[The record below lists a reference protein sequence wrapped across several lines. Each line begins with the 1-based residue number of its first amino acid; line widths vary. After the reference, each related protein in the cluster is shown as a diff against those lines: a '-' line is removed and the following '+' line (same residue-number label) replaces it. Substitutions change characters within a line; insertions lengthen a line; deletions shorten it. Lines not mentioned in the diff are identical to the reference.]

1 VGKRTNTSEELAR
14 HGVGAKVRRLRLR
27 KKISLA
33 DLGRHTK
40 LSPALLS
47 KLERNEVTPT
57 LPTLIR
63 IALVFGVRLE
73 EFFAGDRP
81 GAQVVRAAER
91 LRFPE
96 RAGDPHSGYDF
107 ESLDYTTQGRELNAY
122 LAEFREL
129 PVRPHAHDAEEF
141 LHLVSGELV
150 VRVDGIEHRLA
161 AGDSIYIQ
169 SSVPHSYAKQ
179 GGARCQALIVTT
191 AAAAAS
197 VRADK

>member
-1 VGKRTNTSEELAR
+1 MGKRTNTSDELAR
-14 HGVGAKVRRLRLR
+14 YRVGAKVRRLRLR

-47 KLERNEVTPT
+47 RLERNEVTPT

-63 IALVFGVRLE
+63 IALVFGVGLE
-73 EFFAGDRP
+73 EFFVNEPP

-96 RAGDPHSGYDF
+96 RPDDPHSGYDF

-122 LAEFREL
+122 LAEFREV
-129 PVRPHAHDAEEF
+129 PARPHAHDAEEF
-141 LHLVSGELV
+141 LHVVSGELL
-150 VRVDGIEHRLA
+150 VRVDGVDHRLA
-161 AGDSIYIQ
+161 AGDSIYIR
-169 SSVPHSYAKQ
+169 SSVPHSYVKQ
-179 GGARCQALIVTT
+179 GSARCQAVVVTT
-191 AAAAAS
+191 AAAAGS